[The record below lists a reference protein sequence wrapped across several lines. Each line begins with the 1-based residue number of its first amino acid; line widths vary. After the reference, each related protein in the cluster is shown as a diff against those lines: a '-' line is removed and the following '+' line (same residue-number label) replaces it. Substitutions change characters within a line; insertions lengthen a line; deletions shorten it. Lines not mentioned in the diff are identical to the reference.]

1 MASIICPECKN
12 HVSEYDLA
20 CLICGHTITEEERE
34 KLIKEMHQAKAAVK
48 DHSAKEKAQKHLQE
62 LKLEK
67 KLNKFSLGLFKIGF
81 AEIIVP
87 LFIILLII
95 VVIAVMFL

>member
-34 KLIKEMHQAKAAVK
+34 KLIKEFVK
-48 DHSAKEKAQKHLQE
+48 REENDLVTKRT
-62 LKLEK
+62 
-67 KLNKFSLGLFKIGF
+67 
-81 AEIIVP
+81 
-87 LFIILLII
+87 
-95 VVIAVMFL
+95 